1 MRVKAD
7 APSAAATYLNFPVI
21 TVPAVW
27 EAFARQ
33 ADSGAARWGALV
45 NQPEVVAA
53 QPPPQLPKD
62 AGARACLRSCVRRC
76 VRLCLRLRV
85 RTHAH
90 RGFGRTPQ
98 RTLT

>member
-53 QPPPQLPKD
+53 QPPQQLPKD

-76 VRLCLRLRV
+76 GACACGGRTHIRAPRV
-85 RTHAH
+85 RAAAL
-90 RGFGRTPQ
+90 RSGR
-98 RTLT
+98 